1 MKEKKTKER
10 RQPTLTESV
19 LPLLAMFVILLIGRG
34 ILHFSIEAML
44 LVSATVAAIIAYR
57 VGLTWDEMIQ
67 GVSDKIAKALPAILI
82 LVVVGIVVSTW
93 MLSGTIPML
102 IYYGIAIITPKF
114 FYVTAF
120 IACMV
125 LSTSTGT
132 SWGSVA
138 TIGVVLIVIAQSL
151 NIPLAI
157 AAASIIGGSYFGD
170 KMSPLSDTTNLAPL
184 AAGAKLFDHIRHMF
198 YTTIPATVFA
208 LIIYFILGLRIQ
220 TDQIATSETIAAM
233 QANLSII
240 FNLNVIVLLIPVII
254 IVVGSVMQKP
264 TIPVMLLSCA
274 VASLIAVFYQGFS
287 IQNVFSSFVDGF
299 SVDMVAAKG
308 IDVEAL
314 LPEVAKLINRGGMMS
329 MMETILLIF
338 CAFSFAGIVSKA
350 GCLDVILNKLLE
362 YVKGVKGLIIST
374 MAATILMAL
383 TTGSDFLTIMIP
395 GELFSDAYKQR
406 GLAARNLSRT
416 LEDCGTCVVALIP
429 WSAAGAYCAGV
440 LGVPT
445 TDYLPYCFF
454 GFGSVIMAFVC
465 AMTGYGIM
473 TLDQEKKL
481 EEKRSGKVE
490 G

>member
-1 MKEKKTKER
+1 M
-10 RQPTLTESV
+10 
-19 LPLLAMFVILLIGRG
+19 
-34 ILHFSIEAML
+34 
-44 LVSATVAAIIAYR
+44 
-57 VGLTWDEMIQ
+57 
-67 GVSDKIAKALPAILI
+67 
-82 LVVVGIVVSTW
+82 
-93 MLSGTIPML
+93 
-102 IYYGIAIITPKF
+102 
-114 FYVTAF
+114 
-120 IACMV
+120 
-125 LSTSTGT
+125 STSTGT